1 MLYPWVTKDCMPVEL
16 TTDKTQRRIVDLK
29 LSKRYWFGRHK
40 LTVGIFI
47 DRCDLAPESV
57 LEHFVFLIFS
67 RNILGTIYLNK
78 S

>member
-1 MLYPWVTKDCMPVEL
+1 MLYPWVTKDGMPVEL
-16 TTDKTQRRIVDLK
+16 ATDKTQPRIVDY

-47 DRCDLAPESV
+47 DICNLAPESV

-67 RNILGTIYLNK
+67 
-78 S
+78 